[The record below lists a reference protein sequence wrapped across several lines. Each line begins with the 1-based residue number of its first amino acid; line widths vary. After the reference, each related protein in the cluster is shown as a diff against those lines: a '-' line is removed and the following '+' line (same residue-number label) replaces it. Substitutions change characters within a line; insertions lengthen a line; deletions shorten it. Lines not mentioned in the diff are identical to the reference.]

1 MAGMRS
7 RARAAGGGPWA
18 WAARPLVLLGFL
30 GLLASLTAC
39 GRESAINSPYPAGA
53 EQQNTLYTAFT
64 RNSPKYLDPAS
75 SYSVDETPYTYN
87 IYEPLY
93 GYGYL
98 ERPYKLVPRAA
109 ASIDPPSYLDAQGRP
124 LPADAPGES
133 IAESVYD
140 IHIRPGIQFQP
151 HPAFAREADG
161 SYTYYPLKPNELDGK
176 SSVMDFPKTGSR
188 ELTADDYVYAF
199 RRLANPRIVS
209 PIYSLMADYVVGMKE
224 YGDHLRQ
231 ADQAQR
237 RDLPAGQREL
247 PWMDLRGDG
256 FDGVQA
262 LDPHTLR
269 IRVKGKYPQFKY
281 WLAMTFT
288 APVPWEAER
297 FYNQPGMAT
306 RNLSLNTWPVG
317 TGPYMMVES
326 LQNRRHVLA
335 RNPNFHGEPYPCVGE
350 AEDRAAGRLAD
361 CGKPT
366 PFIDRVVF
374 SIEKEATPLSG
385 KFLQGYYDIPQVER
399 GEYGVAMLV
408 AAGDSAEKAAR
419 YREHGIQL
427 PTTVETQNWYMGF
440 NWNDPV
446 VGKGATPEQQ
456 ERNRKLRQAISI
468 AFDWEEYIAIF
479 ENSQAAVAYGPVP
492 PGVLGYHAPGT
503 PGGINPEV
511 YDLVDGKPVRKSQ
524 ETARKLL
531 AEAGFPDGRD
541 AKTGAPLVLH
551 YDSMTGMG
559 ANPMFDWM
567 RRQLD
572 KLGIQL
578 DVRSTDYNR
587 FQDKMRR
594 GTAQM
599 FLWGW
604 NADYPDAENFLFLL
618 YGPNAKAASG
628 GENAANYANP
638 EFDKLFE
645 QMKYLDDGP
654 EKERL
659 IDRMVAIV
667 QRDAPWMF
675 GYFPKSGG
683 AYQQWVGNAKPTQM
697 VRNTLQYMK
706 VDPALRERKIEEWNQ
721 PRWWPLGVLLA
732 LAVLVV
738 WPSWVA
744 VRRRETQTA
753 FTPAGDPGQD
763 PGQDPAQ
770 NPASTPASTPT
781 STPPEHQKGNA
792 P

>member
-1 MAGMRS
+1 MRIMM
-7 RARAAGGGPWA
+7 RLFAVA
-18 WAARPLVLLGFL
+18 VLLVTM
-30 GLLASLTAC
+30 LAAC
-39 GRESAINSPYPAGA
+39 GRETPINSPYTAGA
-53 EQQNTLYTAFT
+53 ESANTMYTAFT

-75 SYSVDETPYTYN
+75 SYSTDETPYTYN

-98 ERPYKLVPRAA
+98 QRPYKLVPRAA
-109 ASIDPPSYLDAQGRP
+109 AQIDSPVYLDARGQP
-124 LPADAPGES
+124 LPADAPGAS

-140 IHIRPGIQFQP
+140 IKIRPGIMFQP
-151 HPAFAREADG
+151 HPAFARNPDG
-161 SYTYYPLKPNELDGK
+161 SYAYFPLKAGELDDK
-176 SSVMDFPKTGSR
+176 SAIADFPATGTR

-199 RRLANPRIVS
+199 RRLASPRVPS
-209 PIYSLMADYVVGMKE
+209 PIYSLMAGYVIGMKE
-224 YGDHLRQ
+224 YGDRLR
-231 ADQAQR
+231 ALDQEARQGMAPDQ
-237 RDLPAGQREL
+237 RDLPWL
-247 PWMDLRGDG
+247 DLRGIG

-262 LDPHTLR
+262 VDPHTLR

-297 FYNQPGMAT
+297 FYSQPGMAQ

-326 LQNRRHVLA
+326 IQNRRHVLA
-335 RNPNFHGEPYPCVGE
+335 RNPNFHGEPYPCEGE
-350 AEDRAAGRLAD
+350 PRDRAAGLLDD

-366 PFIDRVVF
+366 PFIDRIVF
-374 SIEKEATPLSG
+374 NIEKESIPLSG
-385 KFLQGYYDIPQVER
+385 KFIQGYYDVPQVER

-408 AAGDSAEKAAR
+408 AAGDSADKAAL
-419 YREHGIQL
+419 YNSHGIKL
-427 PTTVETQNWYMGF
+427 PTAVETQNWYMGF
-440 NWNDPV
+440 NWMDPV
-446 VGKGATPEQQ
+446 VGKGDTPERQ

-492 PGVLGYHAPGT
+492 PGVLGYKDP
-503 PGGINPEV
+503 PEGINPVV
-511 YDLVDGKPVRKSQ
+511 YDLKDGKPVRKPI
-524 ETARKLL
+524 EEARRLL
-531 AEAGFPDGRD
+531 ALAGYPDGRD
-541 AKTGAPLVLH
+541 AVTGAPLVLH
-551 YDSMTGMG
+551 YDAMTGMG
-559 ANPMFDWM
+559 ASPMFDWM

-572 KLGIQL
+572 KIGVQL
-578 DVRSTDYNR
+578 DIRSTDYNR

-594 GTAQM
+594 GASQM

-618 YGPNAKAASG
+618 YGPNAKASTG

-638 EFDKLFE
+638 EFDKLFD
-645 QMKYLDDGP
+645 QMKFLDDGP
-654 EKERL
+654 EKARL
-659 IDRMVAIV
+659 IDSMVAIV

-706 VDPALRERKIEEWNQ
+706 LDPALRVKKIDEWNR
-721 PRWWPLGVLLA
+721 PVWWPLWVLVA
-732 LAVLVV
+732 LAVLAI
-738 WPSWVA
+738 WPSYIGL
-744 VRRRETQTA
+744 RRRETQTA
-753 FTPAGDPGQD
+753 FGSRTQD
-763 PGQDPAQ
+763 TG
-770 NPASTPASTPT
+770 
-781 STPPEHQKGNA
+781 KA

>member
-1 MAGMRS
+1 MA
-7 RARAAGGGPWA
+7 ALCVAVLAG
-18 WAARPLVLLGFL
+18 
-30 GLLASLTAC
+30 C
-39 GRESAINSPYPAGA
+39 GRGSPINSPYAAGA
-53 EQQNTLYTAFT
+53 EKQNTLYTAFT

-75 SYSVDETPYTYN
+75 SYSVDETPFTYN
-87 IYEPLY
+87 VYEPLY
-93 GYGYL
+93 GYDYL
-98 ERPYKLVPRAA
+98 QRPYRLTPRAA
-109 ASIDPPSYLDAQGRP
+109 ARIDAPTYLDAQGKV

-133 IAESVYD
+133 IAESVYE
-140 IHIRPGIQFQP
+140 IALRPGIRFQP
-151 HPAFAREADG
+151 HPAFARNPDG
-161 SYTYYPLKPNELDGK
+161 SYAYFPLRPGELEDK
-176 SSVMDFPKTGSR
+176 SAIPDFALTGTR
-188 ELTADDYVYAF
+188 ELTADDYVYAI
-199 RRLANPRIVS
+199 RRLASPRVVS
-209 PIYSLMADYVVGMKE
+209 PIYSLMADYIVGMKA
-224 YGDHLRQ
+224 YGDRLRA
-231 ADQAQR
+231 ADQEAR
-237 RDLPAGQREL
+237 AKMPPGERDLPWL
-247 PWMDLRGDG
+247 DLRQVG
-256 FDGVQA
+256 FEGVTA
-262 LDPHTLR
+262 PDPHTLR

-297 FYNQPGMAT
+297 FYSQPGMAT

-335 RNPNFHGEPYPCVGE
+335 RNPNFHGEPYPCEGE
-350 AEDRAAGRLAD
+350 PGDRAAGLLAD

-374 SIEKEATPLSG
+374 SIEKESTPLTG
-385 KFLQGYYDIPQVER
+385 KFLQGYYDIPQLER
-399 GEYGVAMLV
+399 GEYGVAMRV
-408 AAGDSAEKAAR
+408 AAGDSPDKAAK

-446 VGKGATPEQQ
+446 VGKGNTPDQQ

-492 PGVLGYHAPGT
+492 PGVLGYKPPPEGV
-503 PGGINPEV
+503 NPVV
-511 YDLVDGKPVRKSQ
+511 YDLVDGKPQRKSI
-524 ETARKLL
+524 ELARKLL
-531 AEAGFPDGRD
+531 ADAGYPNGRD
-541 AKTGAPLVLH
+541 AVTGAPLVLH
-551 YDSMTGMG
+551 YDAMTGMG
-559 ANPMFDWM
+559 ASPMFDWM

-578 DVRSTDYNR
+578 DVRSTDYSR

-638 EFDKLFE
+638 EFDALFDR
-645 QMKYLDDGP
+645 MKFLDDGP
-654 EKERL
+654 EKAAI
-659 IDRMVAIV
+659 IDRMIAIV

-675 GYFPKSGG
+675 GYFPMSGG

-706 VDPALRERKIEEWNQ
+706 IDPALRTQKIREWNW
-721 PRWWPLGVLLA
+721 PRWWPLGLLLA
-732 LAVLVV
+732 VAVAVI
-738 WPSWVA
+738 WPSY
-744 VRRRETQTA
+744 RLIRSREQLTA
-753 FTPAGDPGQD
+753 FGAD
-763 PGQDPAQ
+763 A
-770 NPASTPASTPT
+770 ASTRKAT
-781 STPPEHQKGNA
+781 
-792 P
+792 

>member
-1 MAGMRS
+1 MWIILRLGVMA
-7 RARAAGGGPWA
+7 A
-18 WAARPLVLLGFL
+18 
-30 GLLASLTAC
+30 LLAALSGC
-39 GRESAINSPYPAGA
+39 GRESPINSPYPAGA
-53 EQQNTLYTAFT
+53 ESQDTLYTAFT

-75 SYSVDETPYTYN
+75 SYSTDETPFTYN

-93 GYGYL
+93 GYHYL
-98 ERPYKLVPRAA
+98 DRPYKLVPRAA
-109 ASIDPPSYLDAQGRP
+109 AAIDPPTYLDASGKA
-124 LPADAPGES
+124 LPADTPGES

-140 IHIRPGIQFQP
+140 IKIRPGIMFQP
-151 HPAFAREADG
+151 HPAFARNTDG
-161 SYTYYPLKPNELDGK
+161 SYTYFPLKPGEIDDISTLT
-176 SSVMDFPKTGSR
+176 DFARSGTR

-199 RRLANPRIVS
+199 RRLASPRVVS

-224 YGDHLRQ
+224 YGDKLRAMDQQ
-231 ADQAQR
+231 ARKDDAS
-237 RDLPAGQREL
+237 GQRDAS
-247 PWMDLRGDG
+247 WTDLRTLG

-288 APVPWEAER
+288 APIPWEAER
-297 FYNQPGMAT
+297 FYSQPGMST

-326 LQNRRHVLA
+326 IQNRRHVLA
-335 RNPNFHGEPYPCVGE
+335 RNPNFHGEAYPCEGE
-350 AEDRAAGRLAD
+350 PQDREQGLLKD

-374 SIEKEATPLSG
+374 NIEKESIPLGG
-385 KFLQGYYDIPQVER
+385 KFLQGYYDVPQVER

-408 AAGDSAEKAAR
+408 AAGDSAEKAAK
-419 YREHGIQL
+419 YREHGIRL
-427 PTTVETQNWYMGF
+427 PTAVETQNWYVGF
-440 NWNDPV
+440 NWDDPV
-446 VGKGATPEQQ
+446 IGRGKTPEQQ

-492 PGVLGYHAPGT
+492 PGVLGYKDGPEGV
-503 PGGINPEV
+503 NPVV
-511 YDLVDGKPVRKSQ
+511 YDVVDGKPVRKSV
-524 ETARKLL
+524 ETARRLL
-531 AEAGFPDGRD
+531 AEAGYPDGRSAVD
-541 AKTGAPLVLH
+541 GTPLVLH
-551 YDSMTGMG
+551 YDAMTGMG
-559 ANPMFDWM
+559 ASPMFDWM

-578 DVRSTDYNR
+578 DIRSTDYNR

-599 FLWGW
+599 FMWGW

-618 YGPNAKAASG
+618 YGPNAKAATG

-638 EFDKLFE
+638 EFDKLFD
-645 QMKYLDDGP
+645 QMKFLDDGP
-654 EKERL
+654 QKEQL
-659 IDRMVAIV
+659 IGRMVAIA

-706 VDPALRERKIEEWNQ
+706 VDPVLRDKKIDEWNR
-721 PRWWPLGVLLA
+721 PRWAPLWWLLA
-732 LAVLVV
+732 LAVLVI
-738 WPSWVA
+738 WPSYA
-744 VRRRETQTA
+744 SLRRRETQTA
-753 FTPAGDPGQD
+753 FGVRAKQ
-763 PGQDPAQ
+763 AR
-770 NPASTPASTPT
+770 
-781 STPPEHQKGNA
+781 KA

>member
-1 MAGMRS
+1 MGSIRRLWALAAFCVGVLAG
-7 RARAAGGGPWA
+7 
-18 WAARPLVLLGFL
+18 
-30 GLLASLTAC
+30 C
-39 GRESAINSPYPAGA
+39 GQGSPINSPYPAGA
-53 EQQNTLYTAFT
+53 EKQNTLYTAFT

-75 SYSVDETPYTYN
+75 SYSGDETPFTYN

-93 GYGYL
+93 GYDYL
-98 ERPYKLVPRAA
+98 QRPYKLIPRAA
-109 ASIDPPSYLDAQGRP
+109 AAISPPTYLDAQGNV
-124 LPADAPGES
+124 LPQDAPGAS
-133 IAESVYD
+133 IAESVYE
-140 IHIRPGIQFQP
+140 IPIRPGIRFQP
-151 HPAFAREADG
+151 HPAFARNPDG
-161 SYTYYPLKPNELDGK
+161 SYVYFPLRPGELDDK
-176 SSVMDFPKTGSR
+176 ASIPDFPRTGTR

-199 RRLANPRIVS
+199 RRLASPRVVS
-209 PIYSLMADYVVGMKE
+209 PIYSLMADYVVGMKA
-224 YGDHLRQ
+224 YGDRLREL
-231 ADQAQR
+231 DQAARAKLPPGQ
-237 RDLPAGQREL
+237 RDLPWL
-247 PWMDLRGDG
+247 DLRQSG
-256 FDGVQA
+256 FEGVTA
-262 LDPHTLR
+262 PDPHTLR

-297 FYNQPGMAT
+297 FYSQPGMST

-335 RNPNFHGEPYPCVGE
+335 RNPNYHGEPYPCQGE
-350 AEDRAAGRLAD
+350 PADRAAGRLQD

-366 PFIDRVVF
+366 PFIDKVVF
-374 SIEKEATPLSG
+374 SIEKESTPLTG

-408 AAGDSAEKAAR
+408 AAGDSPDKAAR

-427 PTTVETQNWYMGF
+427 PTAVETQNWYMGF

-446 VGKGATPEQQ
+446 VGKGDTPERQ

-492 PGVLGYHAPGT
+492 PGVLGYKEP
-503 PGGINPEV
+503 PEGINPVV
-511 YDLVDGKPVRKSQ
+511 YDLVDGKPRRKSIDV
-524 ETARKLL
+524 ARRLL
-531 AEAGFPDGRD
+531 AEAGYPNGRD
-541 AKTGAPLVLH
+541 AVTGEPLVLH
-551 YDSMTGMG
+551 YDAMTGMG
-559 ANPMFDWM
+559 SSPMFDWM

-578 DVRSTDYNR
+578 DVRSTDYSR

-599 FLWGW
+599 FFWGW

-618 YGPNAKAASG
+618 YGPNAKAATG

-638 EFDKLFE
+638 EFDKLFD
-645 QMKYLDDGP
+645 QMKFLDDGP
-654 EKERL
+654 EKAAL

-675 GYFPKSGG
+675 GYFPMSGG

-706 VDPALRERKIEEWNQ
+706 LDPALRTAKIREWNR
-721 PRWWPLGVLLA
+721 PIWWPLAL
-732 LAVLVV
+732 LAVLIVLAV
-738 WPSWVA
+738 WPSYRA
-744 VRRRETQTA
+744 LRRREKQTA
-753 FTPAGDPGQD
+753 FGDRAVAARETP
-763 PGQDPAQ
+763 
-770 NPASTPASTPT
+770 
-781 STPPEHQKGNA
+781 
-792 P
+792 